1 MQSQKFRREFNSETL
16 KLALLDVRM
25 AIGEFDYP
33 TDDGSRKFINFG
45 INRLGLIEK
54 GKIK

>member
-1 MQSQKFRREFNSETL
+1 MQSQKFRRELNSKTL
-16 KLALLDVRM
+16 KLTLLHGRM
-25 AIGEFDYP
+25 AIEEFDYP